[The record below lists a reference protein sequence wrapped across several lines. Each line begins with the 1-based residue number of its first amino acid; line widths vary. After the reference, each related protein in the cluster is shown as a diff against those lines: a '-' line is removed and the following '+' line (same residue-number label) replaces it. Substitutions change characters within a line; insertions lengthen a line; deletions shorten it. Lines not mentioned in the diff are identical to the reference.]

1 MDAIEAQAHLVTVI
15 AELTMLQ
22 QAMDG
27 GHPTDLHH
35 ETMGDP
41 DWLAARIGAAIACLE
56 GRAVLH
62 RADVYYRGQIQ
73 LWPAEGTITRVSF
86 RGEPYLISGC
96 TLIEDES
103 GPPAPG
109 K

>member
-1 MDAIEAQAHLVTVI
+1 MDAIEGQSHLITVI
-15 AELTMLQ
+15 AELAMLQ
-22 QAMDG
+22 QALDG

-35 ETMGDP
+35 ETMGDT

-62 RADVYYRGQIQ
+62 GADVYYRGRIQ
-73 LWPAEGTITRVSF
+73 LWPDGSTITRVDF

-96 TLIEDES
+96 TLIKDES